1 MNKTNQLLIALFAL
15 QALVLV
21 GLGVGGGSAEDRGPK
36 VVLEGFEPGKVTK
49 LEIIGEPKD
58 PNDPKSPPQTSVTL
72 TKTGTQWG
80 IATAEDYP
88 ADNQKVEEFLTK
100 LAKLK
105 TRGPVL
111 TSATYHKKVEVADD
125 KFQRK
130 LKVTADG
137 KELELI
143 LGTSPG
149 LKNVHLRKAGSDEV
163 LQVSELT
170 AWEAGTRAWDWV
182 DRAWVK
188 YGDNDVWG
196 VAIQNASGTLVMQK
210 DQSGL
215 WNAIGATAA
224 VKKGVLDD
232 LVRKASAMNLEEPV
246 GKTEKPEYGLDQ
258 PLAVVTLTTGTSTIA
273 GKPPAEF
280 KTDVVRIGKKS
291 ESENRYWAKSTT
303 SPYVVQLPGWAVEP
317 LVTKGMKDLLE
328 DAKPEQAVAPK
339 R

>member
-1 MNKTNQLLIALFAL
+1 MNKTNQLLVGLLAL
-15 QALVLV
+15 QGLVFV
-21 GLGVGGGSAEDRGPK
+21 GMKVGGGSAEDNRPK
-36 VVLEGFEPGKVTK
+36 VVLEGFEPGKVSK

-58 PNDPKSPPQTSVTL
+58 AADPKAPPQTSVTL

-80 IATAEDYP
+80 IAAADGYP
-88 ADNQKVEEFLTK
+88 ADNQKVEEFLGK

-130 LKVTADG
+130 LKLTVDG

-143 LGTSPG
+143 LGTSPS

-170 AWEAGTRAWDWV
+170 AWEAGARAWDWV

-188 YGDNDVWG
+188 FGENDVWG
-196 VAIQNASGTLVMQK
+196 IAIQNANGVLNLQK

-215 WNAIGATAA
+215 WNAVGATGA

-246 GKTEKPEYGLDQ
+246 GKTEKPEFGLDQ

-273 GKPPAEF
+273 GKLPAEL
-280 KTDVVRIGKKS
+280 KTEVVRIGKKS
-291 ESENRYWAKSTT
+291 DTENRYWAKSTT
-303 SPYVVQLPGWAVEP
+303 SPYVVELAGWAVEP
-317 LVTKGMKDLLE
+317 LVTKSMKDLLE
-328 DAKPEQAVAPK
+328 DTKPEQAAAPK
-339 R
+339 K